1 MGPVI
6 VAAVA
11 AIAILLQAE
20 PADRVVLL
28 PDANGK
34 VGAVMVKTAGGERLL
49 DQAYAGAVVDRQGRI
64 EAVRE
69 DATTVRER
77 FGAALAAQP
86 MRPVS
91 FVVNFVS
98 GTDQLTPESQA
109 VLEQLKTEIARRPA
123 AEIVAIGHTD
133 RIGTDAVNDALSLK
147 RAETVRDAVL
157 AVGVSVRVDVAGRG
171 EREPLIPTA
180 DEVSEPRN
188 RRVEINIR

>member
-11 AIAILLQAE
+11 AIAILLQPE